1 MGYKPKKWP
10 SYALESLENSLALT
24 QRIDKASREAQ
35 EALVTNNP
43 MLVVLDLSDIRQY
56 AQQIRE
62 SLVRSRA
69 GDYPDRTDR

>member
-10 SYALESLENSLALT
+10 TYALESLEDSLALT

-35 EALVTNNP
+35 EALVKNNP
-43 MLVVLDLSDIRQY
+43 MLALLALSDIRQY
-56 AQQIRE
+56 TQQIRE

-69 GDYPDRTDR
+69 GDYPDRTGT